1 LSGKINHTGRG
12 GKSYEIAE
20 LAAEVG
26 ILRDRVEASI
36 SPWNGESGMQR
47 TGLVTMRARSA
58 HALHAYAFL
67 RTAFRERAAPFAA
80 RGCERGPIPPHN
92 KGSSRRLGASG
103 RFILSRDAGRVC
115 RLVGSPFLLF
125 ILVPPR
131 VKLGKSRVFTR
142 GGTRIVFWLVSHGR
156 HLGSKKGMPFWGL
169 RGPPNRT
176 VPPVRRLDGESDC
189 TSSLPNP
196 GSASK
201 PPPAAAGEGSP
212 KWAWPLFEGPA
223 ALEAAKQRAP
233 WPPKQALC
241 PRVQHAGRRTG
252 RGRGP
257 GQARQST
264 AGAGRGVSG
273 QHASRKTSL
282 TKQQGTP
289 RLVSFSKYSASSNSP
304 RSWA

>member
-103 RFILSRDAGRVC
+103 RFILSRDATCDRIKLPVDFLFKGVYHRTKC
-115 RLVGSPFLLF
+115 RNPYK
-125 ILVPPR
+125 R
-131 VKLGKSRVFTR
+131 R
-142 GGTRIVFWLVSHGR
+142 TRI
-156 HLGSKKGMPFWGL
+156 
-169 RGPPNRT
+169 
-176 VPPVRRLDGESDC
+176 
-189 TSSLPNP
+189 
-196 GSASK
+196 SAFSEHW
-201 PPPAAAGEGSP
+201 AAIRE
-212 KWAWPLFEGPA
+212 
-223 ALEAAKQRAP
+223 
-233 WPPKQALC
+233 
-241 PRVQHAGRRTG
+241 VT
-252 RGRGP
+252 
-257 GQARQST
+257 
-264 AGAGRGVSG
+264 
-273 QHASRKTSL
+273 SRKQKS
-282 TKQQGTP
+282 
-289 RLVSFSKYSASSNSP
+289 
-304 RSWA
+304 

>member
-1 LSGKINHTGRG
+1 MSKSLQAKDKNFGFFRALGGDSG
-12 GKSYEIAE
+12 SDFAQAE
-20 LAAEVG
+20 EL
-26 ILRDRVEASI
+26 
-36 SPWNGESGMQR
+36 R
-47 TGLVTMRARSA
+47 TGTPGGETLRAAVIAGKGQRFPSSACKDSGLPVALISAARARFA
-58 HALHAYAFL
+58 
-67 RTAFRERAAPFAA
+67 RA
-80 RGCERGPIPPHN
+80 R
-92 KGSSRRLGASG
+92 G
-103 RFILSRDAGRVC
+103 RFILSQAAGRVC